1 LVKKVSSVAAA
12 QYFCFMIKQL
22 PFLLLALVFACTNP
36 SKDKEPG
43 TSGQTEIPEHVTD
56 LLGQTSRY
64 PDSVAL
70 RLRLVD
76 ALDSLGDYTQ
86 AISQMDSLI
95 LRDSLNYAFWY
106 RKALV
111 QQNDEDTTGAL
122 RSYRYA
128 IAIYPAPDAILGA
141 ANLFAEKKDP
151 TALTLA
157 GNIADMRLGDLY
169 DAHSF
174 FITGVYFARKGE
186 KKKAIEAFD
195 ACIYNNHNYIE
206 AYMEKG
212 FLLYDAKETDKAIT
226 VFETA
231 TKTNPM
237 YADGYYW
244 LAKCQEA
251 QHKTTEAV
259 ANYKLAL
266 QLDPG
271 MKEAA
276 AAAERLKN

>member
-1 LVKKVSSVAAA
+1 
-12 QYFCFMIKQL
+12 MIKRL
-22 PFLLLALVFACTNP
+22 PFLLLTLFLACTSNP
-36 SKDKEPG
+36 KDKEPG
-43 TSGQTEIPEHVTD
+43 MPDKPEIPEHVKN
-56 LLGQTSRY
+56 LLGQTGQY

-76 ALDSLGDYTQ
+76 GLDSLGDYKQ

-95 LRDSLNYAFWY
+95 LRDSLNYALWY

-128 IAIYPAPDAILGA
+128 IAIYPAPDAMLGA

-151 TALTLA
+151 TALVLA
-157 GNIADMRLGDLY
+157 KNVADMRLGSLY
-169 DAHSF
+169 DAHTN

-186 KKKAIEAFD
+186 RKKAIEAFD
-195 ACIYNNHNYIE
+195 ACIYDNRNYME

-212 FLLYDAKETDKAIT
+212 FLYYDDKEIDKATI

-231 TKTNPM
+231 VKTSPM

-244 LAKCQEA
+244 LGKCQETA
-251 QHKTTEAV
+251 NKRTEAI

-266 QLDPG
+266 QLDPNL
-271 MKEAA
+271 KEAEEA
-276 AAAERLKN
+276 LKRLGA